1 MKVALV
7 HYWLVT
13 MRGGERVLEA
23 LCRLYPQADIFT
35 HVVNRDIL
43 SPVLRQHTIYT
54 SFIQKLPGSIKHY
67 PKYLPLMPLALEQW
81 DLSDYDLII
90 SCESG
95 PAKGVLTR
103 AESLH
108 VCYCHTPMRYL
119 WDFYHEY
126 LANSSFLVRAGMRL
140 LSPALRQWDVVSSN
154 RVDHFIANSHTVARR
169 IRKHW
174 RREAAVVNPPVNI
187 ENFPLSTQTREDFYL
202 CLGQL
207 VAYKRIDIAV
217 AACTRLNLPLVVAG
231 EGDCLE
237 TLKKIAGPSVRF
249 VGRPDGAEV
258 CRLLSCCRAL
268 LFPGE
273 EDFGI
278 VPVEAMSTGAPV
290 IAFKRGGATETVIDG
305 VTGILFAEQTCE
317 SLCQSL
323 QDFERNPDVFDPL
336 TISLHA
342 EKYGEEHFNTAFLA
356 QVEAARLAFNRD

>member
-13 MRGGERVLEA
+13 MRGGEKVLEA
-23 LCRLYPQADIFT
+23 LCLLYPQADIFT
-35 HVVNRDIL
+35 HVVDREKL
-43 SPVLRQHTIYT
+43 SPILQKHNIYT
-54 SFIQKLPGSIKHY
+54 TFIQKLPGSKKHY
-67 PKYLPLMPLALEQW
+67 PKYLPLMPFALEQL
-81 DLSDYDLII
+81 DLSAYDLII

-119 WDFYHEY
+119 WDFYHDY
-126 LANSSFLVRAGMRL
+126 LARSSFLVRTCMRL
-140 LSPALRQWDVVSSN
+140 LSPALRLWDTVSSN
-154 RVDHFIANSHTVARR
+154 RVDYFIANSHTVARR

-187 ENFPLSTQTREDFYL
+187 ENFPLSTETREDFYV
-202 CLGQL
+202 CLGQM
-207 VAYKRIDIAV
+207 VSYKRMDIAV

-231 EGDCLE
+231 EGECLE
-237 TLKKIAGPSVRF
+237 SLKKMAGPTVRF
-249 VGRPDGAEV
+249 VGRPDSAEV
-258 CRLLSCCRAL
+258 YRLFSRCRAL

-290 IAFKRGGATETVIDG
+290 IAFNRGGATETVVDG
-305 VTGILFAEQTCE
+305 VTGILFAEQSCDC
-317 SLCQSL
+317 LCQSL
-323 QDFERNPDVFDPL
+323 QDFERNHSDFDPVS
-336 TISLHA
+336 ISKHA
-342 EKYGEEHFNTAFLA
+342 EKYSEKHFEAAFLA
-356 QVEAARLAFNRD
+356 QIEAARRAFDK